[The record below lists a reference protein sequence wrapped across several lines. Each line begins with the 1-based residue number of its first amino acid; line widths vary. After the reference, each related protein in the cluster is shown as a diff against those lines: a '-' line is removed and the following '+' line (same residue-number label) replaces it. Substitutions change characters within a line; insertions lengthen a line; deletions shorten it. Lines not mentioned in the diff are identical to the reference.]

1 MTTLL
6 IINGSVL
13 TMDAAQTVYTPGWV
27 WLEDDR
33 IGAVG
38 PGEPPPE
45 LVTQADRTLDAMQ
58 LAVLPGLING
68 HTHLSQSFMRG
79 LGDDKPL
86 LDWLKQIMWPLQA
99 AMTPEDVRLASLLG
113 LVENL
118 RCGVTGLVQHHKITP
133 SPAHV
138 EATLEAA
145 QTVGLRLQLARGWV
159 DLGQGSEPPE
169 TIIAEMA
176 GLRERWHG
184 AAEGRLTVA
193 FGPMVPW
200 RCSDEMMRRTV
211 ALARDWGLA
220 THLHVAEAK
229 DEIELMQ
236 QRNGLRHIEWLESL
250 GLLGPDLQLVH
261 CVHVTEPELDLIA
274 ARGATIIHCPVSNMY
289 LASGAAPVRAMLARG
304 IPVALGTDGSASH
317 NSQDLLETM
326 KIAALLAKVS
336 SGDATA
342 VLPTDVLR
350 MVTTNGARLLGQPD
364 LGQLKPGAKADLTL
378 VNLNTAR
385 SQPVHQPA
393 SALVYNA
400 TGPDVHTVIVAG
412 QVLLDA
418 GRVTVVDEEAL
429 FAECRTAAK
438 KLLARAGV
446 A

>member
-1 MTTLL
+1 
-6 IINGSVL
+6 
-13 TMDAAQTVYTPGWV
+13 
-27 WLEDDR
+27 
-33 IGAVG
+33 
-38 PGEPPPE
+38 
-45 LVTQADRTLDAMQ
+45 
-58 LAVLPGLING
+58 
-68 HTHLSQSFMRG
+68 
-79 LGDDKPL
+79 
-86 LDWLKQIMWPLQA
+86 
-99 AMTPEDVRLASLLG
+99 
-113 LVENL
+113 
-118 RCGVTGLVQHHKITP
+118 
-133 SPAHV
+133 
-138 EATLEAA
+138 
-145 QTVGLRLQLARGWV
+145 
-159 DLGQGSEPPE
+159 
-169 TIIAEMA
+169 
-176 GLRERWHG
+176 
-184 AAEGRLTVA
+184 
-193 FGPMVPW
+193 
-200 RCSDEMMRRTV
+200 
-211 ALARDWGLA
+211 
-220 THLHVAEAK
+220 